1 MQLPPEDAAS
11 LVEQLDCPTCG
22 VDAGSACR
30 TRSGITAIKYHT
42 PRFLLLPALRDAH
55 EVDVPQSRQPGRPWQ
70 ARPASCRTIRIGYQ
84 FDAPRCTH
92 VFVEQ
97 VSASVKARPELDNAL
112 KLAAG
117 LKESVPGRPVILTVP
132 GLNRLARNTAEL
144 IAVAAA
150 IEAIGLRL
158 ELLDGPL
165 AGSHDSDSMF
175 FAVLAAEAQLDRDH
189 LREKTREGQRAAETR
204 GHRSGRPK
212 VFDDELLSRAR
223 ELRDQGMPV
232 PEIAANLT
240 ITTGKNAGR
249 HPSVASVYRALDGM
263 LR

>member
-1 MQLPPEDAAS
+1 MPED

-22 VDAGSACR
+22 ADAGSACR
-30 TRSGITAIKYHT
+30 TRSGNTAIKYHT

-55 EVDVPQSRQPGRPWQ
+55 EVDVPDSRGPGRPWQ
-70 ARPASCRTIRIGYQ
+70 ARPASRRTIRIGYQ
-84 FDAPRCTH
+84 VDAPQCAH

-97 VSASVKARPELDNAL
+97 VSPTVKARPELDNAL
-112 KLAAG
+112 KLAGA

-132 GLNRLARNTAEL
+132 ALDRLARNTPEL

-150 IEAIGLRL
+150 IEGIGIRL

-165 AGSHDSDSMF
+165 AGSHDPDSMF

-189 LREKTREGQRAAETR
+189 LRAKTLAGQRAAEAR

-212 VFDDELLSRAR
+212 VFDDEMLSRAR
-223 ELRDQGMPV
+223 ELHEQGVSV

-240 ITTGKNAGR
+240 ITTGKNAGQ
-249 HPSVASVYRALDGM
+249 HPSVASVYRI